1 MSSASSPSLT
11 SSDLIAFESRIRDHF
26 AAGQLPCLIH
36 LSGGNETQLLD
47 IFSRVRP
54 QDWVFSTH
62 RNHYHALLKGIPA
75 DHLEAEILAGR
86 SMFIY
91 SREHNFLTSSILA
104 GTCCIAA
111 GVAWSLLHSENVGGA
126 LRPDS
131 PAPHVYCF
139 LGDGAEEEG
148 HYYEAALFAEAND
161 LPITFI
167 IEDNARQVDTPKSER
182 RGIFHS
188 TRCPLDHFA
197 CVERY
202 HYKPTYP
209 HGGAGLPAGS
219 VTFDPA
225 AIARLGSS

>member
-62 RNHYHALLKGIPA
+62 RNHYHALLKGLPA
-75 DHLEAEILAGR
+75 DYLESEILAGR

-111 GVAWSLLHSENVGGA
+111 GVAWDIAASA
-126 LRPDS
+126 LTLGPR
-131 PAPHVYCF
+131 PHVWCF

-148 HYYEAALFAEAND
+148 HYYEAVLFAEAND

-225 AIARLGSS
+225 AIARLGEQN

>member
-1 MSSASSPSLT
+1 MHTAET
-11 SSDLIAFESRIRDHF
+11 LIAFESRIRDHF
-26 AAGQLPCLIH
+26 AAGSLPCLIH

-47 IFSRVRP
+47 IFSRIRP

-75 DHLEAEILAGR
+75 DHLESEILAGR

-111 GVAWSLLHSENVGGA
+111 GVAWDIAQQSFTHDE
-126 LRPDS
+126 R
-131 PAPHVYCF
+131 PHVYCF

-148 HYYEAALFAEAND
+148 HYYEAVLFAESND

-167 IEDNARQVDTPKSER
+167 VEDNARQVDTPKSER

-188 TRCPLDHFA
+188 TRCPLDHLA
-197 CVERY
+197 CVARY
-202 HYKPTYP
+202 HYEPTYP
-209 HGGAGLPAGS
+209 HGGAGLPPGS
-219 VTFDPA
+219 VTFQQS
-225 AIARLGSS
+225 AIDRLKTQTL